1 MPRPTT
7 KADLIQAANDQC
19 AKLWTLIG
27 EMSDEE
33 KSADIVPN
41 ERDKNVRD
49 VLVHLYEWH
58 CLLLNWIRSNTNGK
72 PSPFL
77 PAPYNW
83 KTYPQMNVAFWE
95 KHQSTSYTDAE
106 TMLKKTHK
114 EVMALIET
122 FSNEALFAKGVFDW
136 TGTTT
141 LGSYCVSATSSH
153 YNWAFK
159 DIKKVFYKN
168 YLALYSI
175 DDKEKIVH
183 ILHIFYAKRDYAKS
197 V

>member
-7 KADLIQAANDQC
+7 KADLIQAANEQF

-58 CLLLNWIRSNTNGK
+58 CLLLNWIRSNTNRN
-72 PSPFL
+72 PAPFL

-83 KTYPQMNVAFWE
+83 KTYPQMNVVFWE
-95 KHQSTSYTDAE
+95 KHQNTSYTDAE

-122 FSNEALFAKGVFDW
+122 FSNEALFSKGTFDW

-153 YNWAFK
+153 YDWAFK
-159 DIKKVFYKN
+159 DIKK
-168 YLALYSI
+168 ALKKYR
-175 DDKEKIVH
+175 
-183 ILHIFYAKRDYAKS
+183 AR
-197 V
+197 

>member
-7 KADLIQAANDQC
+7 KADLIQAANDQF

-27 EMSDEE
+27 EMSDKE

-49 VLVHLYEWH
+49 VLAHLYEWH
-58 CLLLNWIRSNTNGK
+58 CLLLNWIRSNTNGN
-72 PSPFL
+72 PVPFL
-77 PAPYNW
+77 SAPYNW

>member
-7 KADLIQAANDQC
+7 KADLIQAANDQF
-19 AKLWTLIG
+19 AKLWTLID

-58 CLLLNWIRSNTNGK
+58 CLLLNWIRSNTNRN
-72 PSPFL
+72 PAPFL
-77 PAPYNW
+77 PVPYNW
-83 KTYPQMNVAFWE
+83 KTYPQMNVVFWE
-95 KHQSTSYTDAE
+95 KHQNTSYTDAE

-114 EVMALIET
+114 EVMAIIEI
-122 FSNEALFAKGVFDW
+122 FSNEDLFSKGAFDW

-153 YNWAFK
+153 YDWAIK
-159 DIKKVFYKN
+159 DIKK
-168 YLALYSI
+168 ALKKYR
-175 DDKEKIVH
+175 
-183 ILHIFYAKRDYAKS
+183 AR
-197 V
+197 

>member
-7 KADLIQAANDQC
+7 KADLIQAANDQF
-19 AKLWTLIG
+19 AKLWTLID

-58 CLLLNWIRSNTNGK
+58 CLLLNWIQTNTNGK
-72 PSPFL
+72 PAPFL
-77 PAPYNW
+77 PAPYNC

-95 KHQSTSYTDAE
+95 KHQNTSYTDAE
-106 TMLKKTHK
+106 AMLKKTHK
-114 EVMALIET
+114 EVMAIIET
-122 FSNEALFAKGVFDW
+122 FSNEALFSKGAFDW

-153 YNWAFK
+153 YDWAMK
-159 DIKKVFYKN
+159 DIKN
-168 YLALYSI
+168 AL
-175 DDKEKIVH
+175 KKRRKI
-183 ILHIFYAKRDYAKS
+183 
-197 V
+197 

>member
-7 KADLIQAANDQC
+7 KADLIQAANEQF

-49 VLVHLYEWH
+49 ILVHLYEWH
-58 CLLLNWIRSNTNGK
+58 CLLLNWIRSNTNRN
-72 PSPFL
+72 PAPFL

-106 TMLKKTHK
+106 TILNKTHK

-122 FSNEALFAKGVFDW
+122 FSNEELFSKGVFDW

-153 YNWAFK
+153 YDWAIN
-159 DIKKVFYKN
+159 DIKK
-168 YLALYSI
+168 ALKKYRI
-175 DDKEKIVH
+175 Q
-183 ILHIFYAKRDYAKS
+183 
-197 V
+197 

>member
-1 MPRPTT
+1 MPRPTS
-7 KADLIQAANDQC
+7 KSDLIQAANDQF

-33 KSADIVPN
+33 KSADIIPN

-58 CLLLNWIRSNTNGK
+58 CLLLNWIRTNTNGK
-72 PSPFL
+72 PASFL
-77 PAPYNW
+77 PVPYNW

-106 TMLKKTHK
+106 RMLKKTHK

-122 FSNEALFAKGVFDW
+122 FSNEDLFSKGAFDW

-153 YNWAFK
+153 YDWAFK
-159 DIKKVFYKN
+159 DIKK
-168 YLALYSI
+168 ALKKY
-175 DDKEKIVH
+175 
-183 ILHIFYAKRDYAKS
+183 RTR
-197 V
+197 

>member
-7 KADLIQAANDQC
+7 KADLIQAANDQF

-58 CLLLNWIRSNTNGK
+58 CLLLNWIRSNTNRN
-72 PSPFL
+72 PAPFL

-83 KTYPQMNVAFWE
+83 KTYPQMNVVFWE
-95 KHQSTSYTDAE
+95 KHQNTSYTDAE

-114 EVMALIET
+114 EVLALIET
-122 FSNEALFAKGVFDW
+122 FSNEALFSKGTFDW

-153 YNWAFK
+153 YDWAFK
-159 DIKKVFYKN
+159 DIKK
-168 YLALYSI
+168 ALKKYR
-175 DDKEKIVH
+175 
-183 ILHIFYAKRDYAKS
+183 AR
-197 V
+197 

>member
-7 KADLIQAANDQC
+7 KADLIQAANDQF
-19 AKLWTLIG
+19 AKLWTLID

-58 CLLLNWIRSNTNGK
+58 CLLLNWIQTNTNGK
-72 PSPFL
+72 PAPFL

-95 KHQSTSYTDAE
+95 KHQNTSYTDAE

-122 FSNEALFAKGVFDW
+122 FSNEALFSKGTFDW

-153 YNWAFK
+153 YDWAIK
-159 DIKKVFYKN
+159 DIKK
-168 YLALYSI
+168 ALKKY
-175 DDKEKIVH
+175 
-183 ILHIFYAKRDYAKS
+183 RTR
-197 V
+197 

>member
-1 MPRPTT
+1 MPRPTS
-7 KADLIQAANDQC
+7 KSDLIQAATDQF
-19 AKLWTLIG
+19 AKLWTLID

-58 CLLLNWIRSNTNGK
+58 CLLLNWIRSNTNRN
-72 PSPFL
+72 PAPFL

-95 KHQSTSYTDAE
+95 KHQNTSYTDAE
-106 TMLKKTHK
+106 AMLKKTHK
-114 EVMALIET
+114 EVMAIIET
-122 FSNEALFAKGVFDW
+122 FSNEDLFSKGAFDW

-153 YNWAFK
+153 YDWAMK
-159 DIKKVFYKN
+159 DIKK
-168 YLALYSI
+168 ALKKYR
-175 DDKEKIVH
+175 
-183 ILHIFYAKRDYAKS
+183 AR
-197 V
+197 

>member
-1 MPRPTT
+1 
-7 KADLIQAANDQC
+7 
-19 AKLWTLIG
+19 
-27 EMSDEE
+27 MSDEE

-58 CLLLNWIRSNTNGK
+58 CLLLNWIQTNTNGK
-72 PSPFL
+72 PAPFL

-95 KHQSTSYTDAE
+95 KHQNTSYTDAE
-106 TMLKKTHK
+106 AMLKKTHK
-114 EVMALIET
+114 GVMAIIET
-122 FSNEALFAKGVFDW
+122 FSNEDLFSKGAFDW

-153 YNWAFK
+153 YDWAIK
-159 DIKKVFYKN
+159 DIKK
-168 YLALYSI
+168 ALKKY
-175 DDKEKIVH
+175 
-183 ILHIFYAKRDYAKS
+183 RTR
-197 V
+197 

>member
-7 KADLIQAANDQC
+7 KADLIQAANEQF

-58 CLLLNWIRSNTNGK
+58 GLLLNWIRSNTNRN
-72 PSPFL
+72 PAPFL
-77 PAPYNW
+77 PVPYNW
-83 KTYPQMNVAFWE
+83 KTYPQMNVVFWE
-95 KHQSTSYTDAE
+95 KHQNTSYTDAE

-114 EVMALIET
+114 EVLALIET
-122 FSNEALFAKGVFDW
+122 FSNEALFSKGTFDW

-153 YNWAFK
+153 YDWAIK
-159 DIKKVFYKN
+159 DIKK
-168 YLALYSI
+168 ALKKYR
-175 DDKEKIVH
+175 
-183 ILHIFYAKRDYAKS
+183 AR
-197 V
+197 

>member
-1 MPRPTT
+1 MPRPTS
-7 KADLIQAANDQC
+7 KSDLIQAANDQF

-58 CLLLNWIRSNTNGK
+58 CLLLNWIQTNTNGK
-72 PSPFL
+72 PAPFL

-95 KHQSTSYTDAE
+95 KHQNTSYTDAE

-114 EVMALIET
+114 EVMAIIET
-122 FSNEALFAKGVFDW
+122 FSNEELFSKGAFDW

-153 YNWAFK
+153 YDWAFK
-159 DIKKVFYKN
+159 DIKK
-168 YLALYSI
+168 ALKKYR
-175 DDKEKIVH
+175 
-183 ILHIFYAKRDYAKS
+183 AR
-197 V
+197 

>member
-7 KADLIQAANDQC
+7 KADLIQAANEQF

-58 CLLLNWIRSNTNGK
+58 CLLLNWIRSNTNRN
-72 PSPFL
+72 PAPFL

-83 KTYPQMNVAFWE
+83 KTYPQMNVVFWE
-95 KHQSTSYTDAE
+95 KHQNTSYTDAE

-122 FSNEALFAKGVFDW
+122 FSNEALFSKGTFDW

-153 YNWAFK
+153 YDWAFK
-159 DIKKVFYKN
+159 DIKK
-168 YLALYSI
+168 ALKKY
-175 DDKEKIVH
+175 
-183 ILHIFYAKRDYAKS
+183 RPR
-197 V
+197 

>member
-7 KADLIQAANDQC
+7 KSDLIQVANDQF
-19 AKLWTLIG
+19 AKLWSLIG

-33 KSADIVPN
+33 KSTDIVPN

-58 CLLLNWIRSNTNGK
+58 YLLLNWIRSNTNGN
-72 PSPFL
+72 PVPFL

-83 KTYPQMNVAFWE
+83 KTYPQMNVVFWE
-95 KHQSTSYTDAE
+95 KHQNTSYTDAE

-114 EVMALIET
+114 EVMAIIEI
-122 FSNEALFAKGVFDW
+122 FSNEDLFSKGAFDW

-153 YNWAFK
+153 YDWAIK
-159 DIKKVFYKN
+159 DIKK
-168 YLALYSI
+168 ALKKYR
-175 DDKEKIVH
+175 
-183 ILHIFYAKRDYAKS
+183 AR
-197 V
+197 

>member
-7 KADLIQAANDQC
+7 KADLIQVANEQF

-58 CLLLNWIRSNTNGK
+58 CLLLNWIRSNTNRN
-72 PSPFL
+72 PAPFL
-77 PAPYNW
+77 PVPYNW
-83 KTYPQMNVAFWE
+83 KTYPQMNVVFWE
-95 KHQSTSYTDAE
+95 KHQNTSYTDAE

-114 EVMALIET
+114 EVLALIET
-122 FSNEALFAKGVFDW
+122 FSNEALFSKGTFDW

-153 YNWAFK
+153 YDWAIK
-159 DIKKVFYKN
+159 DIKK
-168 YLALYSI
+168 ALKKYR
-175 DDKEKIVH
+175 
-183 ILHIFYAKRDYAKS
+183 AR
-197 V
+197 

>member
-7 KADLIQAANDQC
+7 KSDLIQAANDQF
-19 AKLWTLIG
+19 AKLWTLID

-58 CLLLNWIRSNTNGK
+58 CLLLNWIQTNTNGK
-72 PSPFL
+72 PAPFL

-106 TMLKKTHK
+106 TMLNKTHK

-122 FSNEALFAKGVFDW
+122 FSNEELFSKGTFDW

-153 YNWAFK
+153 YDWAFK
-159 DIKKVFYKN
+159 DIKK
-168 YLALYSI
+168 ALKKYR
-175 DDKEKIVH
+175 
-183 ILHIFYAKRDYAKS
+183 AR
-197 V
+197 

>member
-7 KADLIQAANDQC
+7 KSDLIQAANEQF

-49 VLVHLYEWH
+49 VLVYLYEWH
-58 CLLLNWIRSNTNGK
+58 CLLLNWIRSNTNRN
-72 PSPFL
+72 PAPFL

-83 KTYPQMNVAFWE
+83 KTYPQMNVVFWE
-95 KHQSTSYTDAE
+95 KHQNTSYTDAE

-114 EVMALIET
+114 EVLALIET
-122 FSNEALFAKGVFDW
+122 FSNEELFSKGAFDW

-153 YNWAFK
+153 YDWAFK
-159 DIKKVFYKN
+159 DIKK
-168 YLALYSI
+168 ALKKYR
-175 DDKEKIVH
+175 
-183 ILHIFYAKRDYAKS
+183 AR
-197 V
+197 

>member
-1 MPRPTT
+1 MPRPTS
-7 KADLIQAANDQC
+7 KSDLIQAANDQF
-19 AKLWTLIG
+19 AKLWTLID

-58 CLLLNWIRSNTNGK
+58 CLLLNWIRSNTNRN
-72 PSPFL
+72 PAPFL
-77 PAPYNW
+77 PVPYNW
-83 KTYPQMNVAFWE
+83 KTYPQMNVVFWE
-95 KHQSTSYTDAE
+95 KHQNTSYTDAE

-114 EVMALIET
+114 EVLALIET
-122 FSNEALFAKGVFDW
+122 FSNEALFSKGTFDW

-153 YNWAFK
+153 YDWAFK
-159 DIKKVFYKN
+159 DIKK
-168 YLALYSI
+168 ALKKYR
-175 DDKEKIVH
+175 
-183 ILHIFYAKRDYAKS
+183 AR
-197 V
+197 